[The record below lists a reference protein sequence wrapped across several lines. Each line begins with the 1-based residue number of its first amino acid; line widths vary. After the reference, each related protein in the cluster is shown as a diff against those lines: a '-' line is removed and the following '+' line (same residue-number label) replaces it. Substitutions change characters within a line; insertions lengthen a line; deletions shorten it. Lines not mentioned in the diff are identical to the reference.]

1 MTKNLGPER
10 SIERPALVLQFKYP
24 IALEVGEFEKA
35 VDAKVQIGIKEQ
47 IITVLFLVEQIII
60 SSKHRSR
67 SHLPIPKGT

>member
-1 MTKNLGPER
+1 MTKKLGPER

-24 IALEVGEFEKA
+24 ILEVGEFEKA

-67 SHLPIPKGT
+67 SYLPIPKGT